1 MPISKRS
8 VPQGI
13 NEKSTRQRFA
23 YSSLR
28 KPEEFTW
35 RVTDRWG
42 WAYGLPVSAKAR
54 AVAGCIANHANTKN
68 GRCFPGMG
76 TIVKETGFSRSS
88 VIRAIK
94 ELECGGYITV
104 RRFKVGK
111 KNKTNNYQLPPI
123 GSVTSSDPSVT
134 VTLGGSVTV
143 TPELRSTELRTKQQ
157 QRIICENEQ
166 CTNSWPSH
174 DKDGRSYGTTCHSCN
189 SSPSTPDNEQS
200 PTAADHARPPNCM
213 CGSEHEDPSRW
224 CVYCGGL
231 RSNSQREW
239 RVSQCQQ

>member
-143 TPELRSTELRTKQQ
+143 TPELRSTELRTKKQ
-157 QRIICENEQ
+157 QRIVCEN
-166 CTNSWPSH
+166 CHNDWPEY
-174 DKDGRSYGTTCHSCN
+174 DAKTGRSYGTKCYECGYDPLPWTPEQTHVERQPCTCEQAYSG
-189 SSPSTPDNEQS
+189 SPE
-200 PTAADHARPPNCM
+200 RLC
-213 CGSEHEDPSRW
+213 R
-224 CVYCGGL
+224 YCYGL
-231 RSNSQREW
+231 RSAAQRDAK
-239 RVSQCQQ
+239 VASA